1 MQANPPNA
9 QPAVPAPAQSQRSI
23 FNFKFFMVI
32 GLAWMIAN
40 NIYSHFKPKDPSYVH
55 FSNAISPAA
64 NFTLK
69 VLLHDLNTK
78 VVKELFVQTGFE
90 YSLNETKSTTRFNI
104 TLPTKDLQARHDRY
118 RVEALVYFKGN
129 DTQTSQVVNCFSE
142 ITQML
147 ESKFSADDTAQGVPG
162 RKTGITEPHIFS
174 KLYFQM
180 VYDENTYDFTEDPL
194 VNYLY
199 KKKAVPRNP
208 SNPKSPT
215 TDFYNPHL
223 DCSQY
228 WVLRRDKVKLSQF
241 VEKEEVPIEVEFS
254 TAWIQKFL
262 WTFKF
267 RIAEMQT
274 DSLLH
279 DSSAFE
285 EFKTILTDN
294 SFTYLVIL
302 FSVNFLHTLFS
313 FLSIKN
319 NISFWNN
326 LKSTEG
332 ISVRKYYTDIFF
344 QIVVILYLIDN
355 EASFIVTALTVIEGL
370 VSLWIALKMIRFE
383 KRDDGKFPYYRL
395 PTHRSQVEDETA
407 VYDKK
412 ATRFMT
418 ILLLPCLI
426 GYTIYS
432 FYTKEHLS
440 LYSFTLKTLVSF
452 IYAIGFINMTPQIYI
467 NYKLKSVEHLPWK
480 GMVYQFLN
488 TIIDDLFAFAVKMPT
503 LQRLSVFRDDVIF
516 VIYLVQKYIYR
527 KNKRP
532 ESADKTQSESE
543 DKKDKKDK
551 KDDKNV
557 KTEEDAKDDKNN
569 KTEKNEKGD
578 KNEKNKKDKKHK
590 KEENKVK
597 DETNE
602 KDEKDNQSEK
612 TTASIPKN
620 KPKRE

>member
-1 MQANPPNA
+1 MQANLPNTS
-9 QPAVPAPAQSQRSI
+9 PAAPAPAQSQHSI
-23 FNFKFFMVI
+23 FNFKFFLVI
-32 GLAWMIAN
+32 GVSWMIAN
-40 NIYSHFKPKDPSYVH
+40 NIYSHFKPKDPNYVH
-55 FSNAISPAA
+55 FSNALAPAA

-78 VVKELFVQTGFE
+78 VVKELFVQNGFE
-90 YSLNETKSTTRFNI
+90 YGLNQTKSSARFNI
-104 TLPTKDLQARHDRY
+104 TLPTKDLKVKHDRY
-118 RVEALVYFKGN
+118 RVEALIYYKGN
-129 DTQTSQVVNCFSE
+129 SSQSSQVVNCFGE

-147 ESKFSADDTAQGVPG
+147 ESKFTSDDVMQGVPG
-162 RKTGITEPHIFS
+162 RSTGITEPHIFS
-174 KLYFQM
+174 KLFFQF

-199 KKKAVPRNP
+199 KKKGIARDS
-208 SNPKSPT
+208 SNPKAPT
-215 TDFYNPHL
+215 TDFYSPHL

-228 WVLRRDKVKLSQF
+228 WVLRRDKLKLSQF
-241 VEKEEVPIEVEFS
+241 VEEEEIPIEVEFS
-254 TAWIQKFL
+254 TVWIQKFL

-267 RIAEMQT
+267 KITEMQT

-294 SFTYLVIL
+294 SLTYLVIL

-332 ISVRKYYTDIFF
+332 ISIRKYYTDIFF

-355 EASFIVTALTVIEGL
+355 EASFIVTAFTVIEGL
-370 VSLWIALKMIRFE
+370 VSVWITFKMVRFE
-383 KRDDGKFPYYRL
+383 KREDGKFPYYKL
-395 PTHRSQVEDETA
+395 PASRSQVEDETA

-418 ILLLPCLI
+418 LLLSPCLI
-426 GYTIYS
+426 VYTVYS

-440 LYSFTLKTLVSF
+440 LYSFALKTLVSF

-467 NYKLKSVEHLPWK
+467 NYKLKSVENLPWK
-480 GMVYQFLN
+480 AMVYQFLN

-532 ESADKTQSESE
+532 ETTENAQQPAEAV
-543 DKKDKKDK
+543 
-551 KDDKNV
+551 KN
-557 KTEEDAKDDKNN
+557 
-569 KTEKNEKGD
+569 
-578 KNEKNKKDKKHK
+578 
-590 KEENKVK
+590 
-597 DETNE
+597 
-602 KDEKDNQSEK
+602 NQSEK
-612 TTASIPKN
+612 SGASHPKT